1 MSVCVKGNETDESVA
16 FLLAFLLWVSFFFLR
31 IFVRVCIIY

>member
-16 FLLAFLLWVSFFFLR
+16 FLLVFLLWVSFFLR

>member
-16 FLLAFLLWVSFFFLR
+16 FLLAFLLWVCFFLR